1 MRFLDAEATRSALPM
16 VDAIDA
22 MRTAFARNREVPQ
35 RQLLGASMFMPGRV
49 GSISGIK
56 VVSTAPGNPVG
67 IVAIF
72 SAEGSPI
79 GLVDGP
85 TLTAIRTGAVA
96 GLATDLLAHPAA
108 TTMTMLGAGAMA
120 KDQIAAVRAV
130 RDIDRLAIWS
140 RSFERAAALAAAI
153 DGLAVQDADEAV
165 RNTDIVSTATP
176 SSAPLFSASSL
187 SDRTH
192 INAVGAYTP
201 SMVEIPPETVT
212 SAFVVVD
219 DEEAAS
225 HEAGDLI
232 SAGRTPDLDLTT
244 LLEQGTPDH
253 GPLTLFKSVGI
264 ASQDIAAA
272 AVALANAER
281 LGLGVNLDT

>member
-1 MRFLDAEATRSALPM
+1 M
-16 VDAIDA
+16 VDAIGA
-22 MRTAFARNREVPQ
+22 MRTAFARDREIPQ

-56 VVSTAPGNPVG
+56 VVSVTPGNPVG

-72 SAEGSPI
+72 NAEGSPI

-96 GLATDLLAHPAA
+96 GLATDLLATPAA
-108 TTMTMLGAGAMA
+108 RTLAMLGAGAMA
-120 KDQIAAVRAV
+120 EDQVAAVRSV
-130 RDIDRLAIWS
+130 RDIDRVLIWS
-140 RSFERAAALAAAI
+140 RSFERAAALA
-153 DGLAVQDADEAV
+153 EAV
-165 RNTDIVSTATP
+165 DGIAVHDAEEAVAVADVVSTATP
-176 SSAPLFSASSL
+176 STEPLFTASSL
-187 SDRTH
+187 PKVAH

-201 SMVEIPPETVT
+201 SMVEIPAETVL

-219 DEEAAS
+219 DEEAAA
-225 HEAGDLI
+225 HEAGDLL
-232 SAGRTPDLDLTT
+232 SAGRSPDLDLTT
-244 LLEQGTPDH
+244 LLESGVPDH

-272 AVALANAER
+272 SAALATAEH
-281 LGLGVNLDT
+281 LGLGVDLGR